1 MCIRDRPKSL
11 GEALDALSANECF
24 RKGFGDVFVD
34 YFVALKRA
42 EIKRA
47 EADESHR
54 KAPNDVT
61 AWEHREYFDL
71 A

>member
-1 MCIRDRPKSL
+1 
-11 GEALDALSANECF
+11 LSASECF

>member
-1 MCIRDRPKSL
+1 
-11 GEALDALSANECF
+11 LSASECF

-47 EADESHR
+47 EADETIARRRTTSPR
-54 KAPNDVT
+54 G
-61 AWEHREYFDL
+61 HREYFDL